1 MSYKEIERLRLLGFR
16 KWYERQLFDGHASL
30 VLAIFAV
37 VIMACG
43 FELVSIRDQ
52 SLGIVGHA
60 LLIFGGCVV
69 AWKALIRYQRIM
81 VNAEYVGGHANCPSC
96 GKHGFK
102 WPKDDPPADEKGLE
116 IKALCGRCKTR
127 WKIDLAEEG
136 KVSGF

>member
-16 KWYERQLFDGHASL
+16 RWYERQLFDGHASL
-30 VLAIFAV
+30 VLAIFSV

-52 SLGIVGHA
+52 SLGIVGHG

-69 AWKALIRYQRIM
+69 AWKALMRYQRIM
-81 VNAEYVGGHANCPSC
+81 VNAEFVGGHANCPSC

-102 WPKDDPPADEKGLE
+102 WPKDDPPADERGLE

-127 WKIDLAEEG
+127 WKIDLGERGA
-136 KVSGF
+136 VSGF